1 MKKTKSLWLVPLVVS
16 MLILI
21 LSYFAGQVH
30 RSFKDVTIR
39 DIQYVN
45 VEGALQRG
53 LLYIP
58 KTATKENPAPAIV
71 SCHGN
76 NNTAEMQDIHA
87 VELSRRGYVVLAVD
101 GYRQGLS
108 TQALDEAS
116 AIGDGAFAALQYIGT
131 LPFVDKSNI
140 GMVGHSKGSLGLV
153 LASQAAYTIHQA
165 DPSVIV
171 PRAIIPT
178 GVLMLGMDDT
188 TPFLTAP
195 INMCVFHAEHDEFL
209 GNIYPTLKGKDYNT
223 LPIMKS
229 VFGFDRPEYG
239 ALYAAGSSAPL
250 DRAGAVAAGADGN
263 LRSLISV
270 DTTHPGLHFS
280 TAVEEKVIEFFD
292 ITLRNGMETIPPQNQ
307 IWYWKQILTGIAL
320 VLFVFSVIPFG
331 RLFLELPFFQAIIAP
346 EPESFSV
353 VSGKKDLIRYSLLAI
368 LSLIPAPALYLLCMN
383 KWGAFVNPLFPLEQV
398 NGFLVLNLVIGGCL
412 LILFGLYYQFIY
424 KKNGA
429 SQKDLTAC
437 LAPEKIWRSFLLA
450 ISMFAVCLA
459 FIRIVDIFF
468 KVDFRFWILSFC
480 RMTPAKWAIYLRYV
494 PSYFFF
500 FAVTGLVYNMS
511 ARIRGSR
518 EWKTY
523 VNLALQ
529 SMVGLLIFG
538 IADYVILYQTGF
550 LGSLGAFGSASSLA
564 PLLVWNLVFILPV
577 SAVITRYFFKKTGN
591 IWTGAFI
598 NAFIAA
604 LFAVSNT
611 IVSVGVL

>member
-1 MKKTKSLWLVPLVVS
+1 MKKTKPLWLAPLVVS
-16 MLILI
+16 ILI
-21 LSYFAGQVH
+21 LAFSYFAGLVH
-30 RSFKDVTIR
+30 RSFNDVTIR

-45 VEGALQRG
+45 VDGALQRG

-58 KTATKENPAPAIV
+58 KTAAKENPAPAII

-108 TQALDEAS
+108 TQAPNEAS

-131 LPFVDKSNI
+131 LPFVDKGNI
-140 GMVGHSKGSLGLV
+140 GMVGHSKGSLGIV
-153 LASQAAYTIHQA
+153 LASQAAYTIHET

-171 PRAIIPT
+171 PKAIVPT

-195 INMCVFHAEHDEFL
+195 INMCVFNADHDEFL
-209 GNIYPTLKGKDYNT
+209 GNIYPDLKGRDYNT

-239 ALYAAGSSAPL
+239 TLYKAGSSAPL
-250 DRAGAVAAGADGN
+250 DRAEAVAAGAQGS
-263 LRSLISV
+263 LRCLVSA

-280 TAVEEKVIEFFD
+280 TTVEEKVIEFFD

-331 RLFLELPFFQAIIAP
+331 RLFLALPFFQAITAP

-353 VSGKKDLIRYSLLAI
+353 IADRKGLIRYILLAI
-368 LSLIPAPALYLLCMN
+368 LALIPAPALYLLCMN
-383 KWGAFVNPLFPLEQV
+383 KWGAFVNPVFPLEQV
-398 NGFLVLNLVIGGCL
+398 NGFLILNLVIGGCL
-412 LILFGLYYQFIY
+412 LLLFLLYYQLIY
-424 KKNGA
+424 KKAGA
-429 SQKDLTAC
+429 SSKNLADCLT
-437 LAPEKIWRSFLLA
+437 PRKIWSSFLLA
-450 ISMFAVCLA
+450 ASMFAVCLA

-468 KVDFRFWILSFC
+468 KTDFRFWILSFC
-480 RMTPAKWAIYLRYV
+480 RMTPAKWAIYFRYL
-494 PSYFFF
+494 PSYLFF

-511 ARIRGSR
+511 TRIRGR
-518 EWKTY
+518 QEWKTY
-523 VNLALQ
+523 VNLAVQ
-529 SMVGLLIFG
+529 SMLGLFIFG
-538 IADYVILYQTGF
+538 IGDYAILYRTGF

-564 PLLVWNLVFILPV
+564 PLLVWNLIFILPV
-577 SAVITRYFFKKTGN
+577 AAVIARYFFKKTGN

-598 NAFIAA
+598 NAFVAT